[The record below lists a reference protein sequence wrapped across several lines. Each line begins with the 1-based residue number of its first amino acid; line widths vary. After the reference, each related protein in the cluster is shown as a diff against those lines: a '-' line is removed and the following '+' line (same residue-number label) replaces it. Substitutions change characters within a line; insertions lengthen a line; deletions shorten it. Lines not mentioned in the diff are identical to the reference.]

1 MKGLTQP
8 QLFALSDNLLKLST
22 HEVPGVFRLS
32 DLSRAICD
40 QVKIKVDK
48 KIAAAIMPK
57 NGVNITLT
65 RAEYIFLINM
75 NKAQVLRGEVEFRNG
90 LTRLL
95 EYNQK
100 KL

>member
-8 QLFALSDNLLKLST
+8 QLFALSDCLLKLST
-22 HEVPGVFRLS
+22 RQVPVPQFFGYIH
-32 DLSRAICD
+32 RAVCD

-65 RAEYIFLINM
+65 RAEYIFLM
-75 NKAQVLRGEVEFRNG
+75 DVNKAQLLSQEVEFRNG

>member
-8 QLFALSDNLLKLST
+8 QLFALSDCLLKLST

-48 KIAAAIMPK
+48 KIAAAVMPK
-57 NGVNITLT
+57 NGVAITLT
-65 RAEYIFLINM
+65 RAEYIFLM
-75 NKAQVLRGEVEFRNG
+75 DVNKAQLLSHEVEFRNG
-90 LTRLL
+90 LIRLL
-95 EYNQK
+95 EYHQK